1 MSVAH
6 EVTGNMMSTKER
18 TLSLKSVHL
27 DVEHCPAQSPG
38 GDGMRAAFSGI
49 SHLARIQ

>member
-27 DVEHCPAQSPG
+27 DVEHCPKRVFTVPKE
-38 GDGMRAAFSGI
+38 AA
-49 SHLARIQ
+49 LC